1 MTQTPKTQTP
11 KTPAQH
17 DARDGD
23 GDPRH
28 DPAAIGE
35 RRLQEQDADGGA
47 TPHEQDVP
55 EPGT

>member
-1 MTQTPKTQTP
+1 MTEPTDSTPEPTF
-11 KTPAQH
+11 

-23 GDPRH
+23 GDPQH

-35 RRLQEQDADGGA
+35 RSVQAPDGDGGA
-47 TPHEQDVP
+47 TPHDEPVP